1 MCFYFVTKGLESYKG
16 CVCLR
21 FLKGE
26 IWEIHVL
33 FYDGIFNDFSV

>member
-1 MCFYFVTKGLESYKG
+1 MYKCFYFVIKG
-16 CVCLR
+16 VCLR